1 PEGIPKMDQNIQRL
15 THCSEEILQE
25 PSRTARDLQLNVM
38 EIKMVHCTL
47 YCNLILARGRSH
59 NTLGVTILTG
69 CSSGTLPKILPMG
82 TASLPSN
89 LFISGGILFQSPST
103 TCSRYSGSILS
114 SPTPQG
120 DLTHHHHQHYRFTS
134 MYFMSASVRVRQFP
148 AILSF
153 QISRFCKSSLFRPQL
168 FISLV

>member
-1 PEGIPKMDQNIQRL
+1 MLASTNQETLSLISTPASLRCEMMPRKGIPRRDHNIQRL

-120 DLTHHHHQHYRFTS
+120 
-134 MYFMSASVRVRQFP
+134 
-148 AILSF
+148 AIMVIIIIIYIIT
-153 QISRFCKSSLFRPQL
+153 ISILAQCC
-168 FISLV
+168 

>member
-1 PEGIPKMDQNIQRL
+1 
-15 THCSEEILQE
+15 
-25 PSRTARDLQLNVM
+25 
-38 EIKMVHCTL
+38 MVHCTL

-120 DLTHHHHQHYRFTS
+120 AWGSCLGVTLCNNLSVTEHISETITSCQQSLYALRLLRAHGLGGKEINSVFKATTLAKLTY
-134 MYFMSASVRVRQFP
+134 ASP
-148 AILSF
+148 AWWGFANSCDKERLEAFLRKAII
-153 QISRFCKSSLFRPQL
+153 IS
-168 FISLV
+168 I